1 MTRDGFKPRLVAV
14 IGGSGSG
21 KSWLV
26 TRLQSL
32 FPEQSATVS
41 LDSFYQDRSHVP
53 SGLRECLNYDH
64 PKAIDWSA
72 AEKFFTAWREGEPAW
87 LPEYDFATHTRR
99 QGRWCMPRPLL
110 LADGL
115 WLLWRPELRR
125 LFDLTVYVDCPED
138 VRLARR
144 LARDT
149 ASRGRT
155 PDSIREQFQKWVAPM
170 HGRFVE
176 PQKKW
181 ADVILAQPVGKREVE
196 WLGDHVLNLLASA
209 RSSAPWAEPV
219 QRLAFKAQLL
229 EKPL

>member
-1 MTRDGFKPRLVAV
+1 MTRHGSRPRLVAV
-14 IGGSGSG
+14 VGGSGSG

-26 TRLQSL
+26 SRLEAL
-32 FPEQSATVS
+32 FPEQSASVS
-41 LDSFYQDRSHVP
+41 LDSFYQDRSRVP
-53 SGLRECLNYDH
+53 VGLRAHLNYDH
-64 PKAIDWSA
+64 PRAIDWSL
-72 AEKFFTAWREGEPAW
+72 AEKFFTAWRQGDPAW
-87 LPEYDFATHTRR
+87 LPSYDFATHTQQ

-149 ASRGRT
+149 ANRGRT
-155 PDSIREQFQKWVAPM
+155 PDSIREQFHKWVAPM
-170 HGRFVE
+170 HGQFVE

-181 ADVILAQPVGKREVE
+181 ADIILPQPIGKREVK
-196 WLGDHVLNLLASA
+196 WLADHLLDLLACA
-209 RSSAPWAEPV
+209 RPNAPWAEPIH
-219 QRLAFKAQLL
+219 RLTLKAQLM

>member
-1 MTRDGFKPRLVAV
+1 MRRDCFKPRLVAV
-14 IGGSGSG
+14 VGGSGSG

-26 TRLQSL
+26 ERLGAL

-53 SGLRECLNYDH
+53 QGFRARLNYDH
-64 PKAIDWSA
+64 PRAIDWAA
-72 AEKFFTAWREGEPAW
+72 AERFFADWRDANPAW
-87 LPEYDFATHTRR
+87 LPEYDFSTHTCG
-99 QGRWCMPRPLL
+99 QGRWCTPRPLL

-115 WLLWRPELRR
+115 WLLWRPQLRR

-149 ASRGRT
+149 ANRGRT
-155 PDSIREQFQKWVAPM
+155 PDSVRDQFHKWVAPM
-170 HGRFVE
+170 HGQFVE

-181 ADVILAQPVGKREVE
+181 ADVILPQPIGKREVK
-196 WLGDHVLNLLASA
+196 WLADHLLDLLAI
-209 RSSAPWAEPV
+209 RRPDGPWAEPV
-219 QRLAFKAQLL
+219 QRLALKTQLMG
-229 EKPL
+229 KPL